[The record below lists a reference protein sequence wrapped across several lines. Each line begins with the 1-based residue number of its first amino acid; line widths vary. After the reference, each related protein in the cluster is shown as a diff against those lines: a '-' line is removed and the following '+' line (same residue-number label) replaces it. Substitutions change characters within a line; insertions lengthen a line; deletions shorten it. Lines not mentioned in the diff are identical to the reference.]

1 MEIGQAV
8 LEAGGVVTWGDLT
21 SAFTRAE
28 VDAALT
34 AGTLV
39 RLRRDAYAV
48 QGIDRDRSAAAALGG
63 VLDRLSAARA
73 WGWGV
78 KLPPDAPQVVVPRG
92 RNVDRLRRR
101 GADLRWGAP
110 TDEERARGVTS
121 RVQTVLDCARF
132 LDLDAALAVAD
143 SALRDGVSRTELL
156 LACARLPRT
165 GRSRAYR
172 VVELADARA
181 ANPFESVLRAALLAV
196 PGTRF
201 EPQVWVG
208 SIGRPDLVDREL
220 RLVVEA
226 DSFEF
231 HADSASL
238 LGDMERYN
246 AFVAADHLVVRFG
259 WKHAMFRQDYVRAV
273 VTGVVATRRRSV
285 RPCGGC
291 VAA

>member
-1 MEIGQAV
+1 M
-8 LEAGGVVTWGDLT
+8 LEAGGVASWRDLT
-21 SAFTRAE
+21 SGFTRSE
-28 VDAALT
+28 VDAALA
-34 AGTLV
+34 AGALV

-48 QGIDRDRSAAAALGG
+48 PGIGRDRAAAASLGG

-78 KLPPDAPQVVVPRG
+78 KLPPELPQVVVPRG
-92 RNVDRLRRR
+92 RNVTAARRR
-101 GADLRWGAP
+101 GVDLRWAAP
-110 TDEERARGVTS
+110 TDDERAAGVTS
-121 RVQTVLDCARF
+121 RVQTVLDCARY

-143 SALRDGVSRTELL
+143 SALRDGVTRTELL

-181 ANPFESVLRAALLAV
+181 ANPFESVLRALLLDV
-196 PGTRF
+196 PGASF
-201 EPQVWVG
+201 EPQQWVG
-208 SIGRPDLVDREL
+208 GLGRPDLVDREL
-220 RLVVEA
+220 RLIVEA

-231 HADSASL
+231 HSDSSAL
-238 LGDMERYN
+238 LRDMERYN
-246 AFVAADHLVVRFG
+246 AFVAADHLVLRFG

-285 RPCGGC
+285 RPCPGC
-291 VAA
+291 AAA